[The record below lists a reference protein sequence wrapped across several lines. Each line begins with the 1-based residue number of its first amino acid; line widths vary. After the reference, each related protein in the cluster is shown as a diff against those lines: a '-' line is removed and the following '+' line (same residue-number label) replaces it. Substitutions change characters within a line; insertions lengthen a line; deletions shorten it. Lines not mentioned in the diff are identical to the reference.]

1 MARPLL
7 FFREAKCDS
16 SFLGTCEFCKLPPTC
31 LPIVHGACT
40 SQIYRTVRCVDALSD
55 VSLFCVPFL
64 VPACAQ
70 QVENG
75 LLHVGGFRCAS
86 LKPMGNDPS
95 LDLYRTGYW
104 NYTGFRMEVWRRLG
118 VPFWY
123 RKGTGVVRVAGEG
136 WRPELG
142 NDISSAEAGGKAV
155 AETEGRVPTK
165 DPRSIPMMTKNGERP
180 MPSIGTSRLRGSL
193 LTTSITAS

>member
-1 MARPLL
+1 MILPPSVRARSARFNRL
-7 FFREAKCDS
+7 FSPYVRRGRTRRIAPF
-16 SFLGTCEFCKLPPTC
+16 SFLTLLT
-31 LPIVHGACT
+31 
-40 SQIYRTVRCVDALSD
+40 
-55 VSLFCVPFL
+55 LFCLSV
-64 VPACAQ
+64 AGAQ

-86 LKPMGNDPS
+86 LKPLGNDPS

-118 VPFWY
+118 IPFWY

-142 NDISSAEAGGKAV
+142 NDISSAAAGGKVVEEIEGGVVESKTAV
-155 AETEGRVPTK
+155 
-165 DPRSIPMMTKNGERP
+165 DPHEE
-180 MPSIGTSRLRGSL
+180 
-193 LTTSITAS
+193 